1 LAAKKIDPFFK
12 PFTITLTM
20 VTMATPLWPTFNYM
34 PHQLYGIQWLVER
47 EKDDIKGGILC
58 DEMGLGKTI
67 QMLGLIKNAPKSHTL
82 LIAPIA
88 VLEQWKAAAEKS
100 SIKCFFLEKSKW
112 ILQTKI
118 FPNSSSLYLCGYEMA
133 QKNLTTIK
141 TMEFDRLI
149 CDEAHRLSNP
159 KTSSFKTV
167 KRINAPISWFLTAT
181 PIVNSMKDLSS
192 LFTLLNIHDEIDDA
206 LIHKYVLARSMDNIR
221 SSIIDV
227 PLPPIVIKHELD
239 FLSEE
244 EAEIYRGIQEPIL
257 NQLRYGQI
265 TGLFRLALM
274 LRLRQLS
281 IHPNIYIKM
290 KRKQNN
296 PVEGYGGTSCKFV
309 KIEDLIISESFENH
323 KWIIFCHF
331 HEEMEMLKEL
341 LSPLEFIRTIG
352 IYSGKLSQ
360 DERSKMLERSKMP
373 FNDEKTTDVLLIQL
387 QSGGVGLNLQEFDR
401 IIFSGPWWTQ
411 AMMNQAIG
419 RAVRIGQ
426 KNQVIVHHLLLKEDK
441 TMNIDRLMNMKAESK
456 GQLNEMVLLAA
467 NRNIV

>member
-1 LAAKKIDPFFK
+1 
-12 PFTITLTM
+12 
-20 VTMATPLWPTFNYM
+20 MATSLWPTFDYM
-34 PHQLYGIQWLVER
+34 PHQLYGVQWLIER
-47 EKDDIKGGILC
+47 EKDEIKGGILC

-67 QMLGLIKNAPKSHTL
+67 QMLGLIKNSPKSHTL

-88 VLEQWKAAAEKS
+88 VLDQWKATAEKS
-100 SIKCFFLEKSKW
+100 SIKCYTLENHKW
-112 ILQTKI
+112 ILQTKL
-118 FPNSSSLYLCGYEMA
+118 FSSSSSSSSSSSLYLCGYEMA
-133 QKNLTTIK
+133 QKHLTSIK
-141 TMEFDRLI
+141 MMEFDRLI

-159 KTSSFKTV
+159 KTSCFKTV
-167 KRINAPISWFLTAT
+167 KRIKAPRTWFLTAT

-192 LFTLLNIHDEIDDA
+192 LFTLLNIDDEINDA
-206 LIHKYVLARSMDNIR
+206 LINKYVLARSMDDLR
-221 SSIIDV
+221 SSINEA
-227 PLPPIVIKHELD
+227 PLPPILIKHELD
-239 FLSEE
+239 FLSDE
-244 EAEIYRGIQEPIL
+244 EADLYRGIQEPIL

-281 IHPNIYIKM
+281 IHPNVYIQM

-296 PVEGYGGTSCKFV
+296 PVESYGGTSCKFV
-309 KIEDLIISESFENH
+309 KIEKLITSESFENH

-331 HEEMEMLKEL
+331 HEEMEMLKKL
-341 LSPLEFIRTIG
+341 LSSLEFIRTVG

-360 DERSKMLERSKMP
+360 DDRSKMLETAKKP
-373 FNDEKTTDVLLIQL
+373 LNHEKTTDVLLIQL

-411 AMMNQAIG
+411 AMMNQAVG

-441 TMNIDRLMNMKAESK
+441 TMNIDKLMNMKAESK
-456 GQLNEMVLLAA
+456 GQMNEMVLLAA

>member
-1 LAAKKIDPFFK
+1 
-12 PFTITLTM
+12 
-20 VTMATPLWPTFNYM
+20 MATPLWPTFDYM
-34 PHQLYGIQWLVER
+34 PHQLYGIQWLSER
-47 EKDDIKGGILC
+47 EKGDIKGGILC

-67 QMLGLIKNAPKSHTL
+67 QMLGLIKNAPKSQTL

-88 VLEQWKAAAEKS
+88 VLDQWKTVAEKS
-100 SIKCFFLEKSKW
+100 SIKCFLLEKSKW
-112 ILQTKI
+112 ILHTKL
-118 FPNSSSLYLCGYEMA
+118 FPNASSLYLCGYEMA
-133 QKNLTTIK
+133 QKNLTAVKI
-141 TMEFDRLI
+141 MEFDRLI

-159 KTSSFKTV
+159 KTSCFKTV
-167 KRINAPISWFLTAT
+167 KRINAPSTWFLTAT

-192 LFTLLNIHDEIDDA
+192 LFTLLNIDDEIEET
-206 LIHKYVLARSMDNIR
+206 LIQKYVLARSMDDLR
-221 SSIIDV
+221 SSINNA
-227 PLPPIVIKHELD
+227 PLPPILIKHELD
-239 FLSEE
+239 FLSDE
-244 EAEIYRGIQEPIL
+244 EAELYRGIQEPIL

-281 IHPNIYIKM
+281 IHPNVYIQM

-309 KIEDLIISESFENH
+309 KIEELITAENFENH

-331 HEEMEMLKEL
+331 HEEMEMLKKL
-341 LSPLEFIRTIG
+341 LSSLEFVRTVG
-352 IYSGKLSQ
+352 IYSGRLSQ
-360 DERSKMLERSKMP
+360 DERSKMLETAKMP

-426 KNQVIVHHLLLKEDK
+426 KNQVIVNHLLLKEDK

-456 GQLNEMVLLAA
+456 GQMNEMVLLTA
-467 NRNIV
+467 NRNIVIH